1 MKNFRFLLKDGAESA
16 QIAKDLRVQLDV
28 NRYQN
33 VSVTPVTGRNE
44 VIVQVPDESGM
55 IEETI
60 ESFMKDYQT
69 GEMLE

>member
-1 MKNFRFLLKDGAESA
+1 MKNLRFLLKDGTEAD
-16 QIAKDLRVQLDV
+16 QIAEDLRVQLVV

-33 VSVTPVTGRNE
+33 VSVTSVPRRNE
-44 VIVQVPDESGM
+44 VIVQFPEQSGM
-55 IEETI
+55 IEETV

>member
-1 MKNFRFLLKDGAESA
+1 MKNLRFLLKDGTEAD
-16 QIAKDLRVQLDV
+16 QIAEDLRVQLGV

-33 VSVTPVTGRNE
+33 VSVTSVPRRNE
-44 VIVQVPDESGM
+44 VIVQFPEQSGT
-55 IEETI
+55 IEETV